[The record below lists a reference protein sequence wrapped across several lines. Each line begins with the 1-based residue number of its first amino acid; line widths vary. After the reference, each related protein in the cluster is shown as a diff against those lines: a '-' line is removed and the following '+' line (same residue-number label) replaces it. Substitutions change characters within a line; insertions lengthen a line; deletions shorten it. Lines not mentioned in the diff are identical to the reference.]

1 MHQWRCLP
9 PCIAKQLSSVGLP
22 NYCVSWQFIEHH
34 EPASLAKCVETG
46 LVLGRVLAPS
56 DDDETTLI
64 RALLGQTLDRYAQA
78 YTPRATDRQRQEAYQ
93 MEDTILSALEESDTV
108 TEFDPLLVVSF
119 LSGTLCRWPNG
130 DSKETPS
137 SRGVVTRLAVQRRT
151 SEFQRAI
158 AGLLPSPHLAYAQSI
173 LGDALA
179 RFFCVN
185 IVILSVVSEDKE
197 KTADKL
203 MSIQSFPSCSSS
215 DSPSSSLAWLHIL
228 HRADSHVY
236 HLLACYPSHREWLPL
251 HEMPHVLL
259 KRPLLEPSTA
269 PTEGVVRMVPRIVDD
284 EGKETSCNETRKPA
298 TETTTDI
305 ATMKLECESPVF
317 ICPSL
322 RPGRSEQPSS
332 TSVLDSLLLAGRTAP
347 VTKAAP

>member
-9 PCIAKQLSSVGLP
+9 PGIAKQLSSVGLP

-64 RALLGQTLDRYAQA
+64 KALLGQTLDWYAQA
-78 YTPRATDRQRQEAYQ
+78 YTPRATHRQRQEAYQ
-93 MEDTILSALEESDTV
+93 IEDTILSALEESDTV

-130 DSKETPS
+130 DLKETPS

-158 AGLLPSPHLAYAQSI
+158 AGLLPFPHLAYAQSI
-173 LGDALA
+173 LGNALA

-185 IVILSVVSEDKE
+185 IVILSVVSEA
-197 KTADKL
+197 ADKL
-203 MSIQSFPSCSSS
+203 MSVQSFPSCSSS
-215 DSPSSSLAWLHIL
+215 SSSSSFAWLHIL
-228 HRADSHVY
+228 YRADSRVY

-259 KRPLLEPSTA
+259 KRPLLKPGTA
-269 PTEGVVRMVPRIVDD
+269 PTDGVVRMVPRIVDD

-298 TETTTDI
+298 TEKATDI

-317 ICPSL
+317 ICPNR
-322 RPGRSEQPSS
+322 RPKRSEQPSS
-332 TSVLDSLLLAGRTAP
+332 TSVLDSLLHAGRTAP
-347 VTKAAP
+347 VTEAAS